1 MVNFM
6 TETLLLAL
14 VVVLMIFAA
23 LDLFVGVSNDACNFL
38 NSAVGTRIA
47 PYGVIVLVASIGVI
61 VGATSSSGM
70 MEIARNGMFFPE
82 RFTLLEIMAI
92 FSAVMI
98 ADVLLL
104 NLFNSLGLPTSTTVS
119 IIFELLG
126 AAVCVAMWSIYK
138 QGGSMV
144 DVIDY
149 IKLGRTATIVSGIL
163 LSVIIAFT
171 AGAAVQFV
179 CRLLFSFRFER
190 TIKYL
195 GGVFCGLAMTSIAYF
210 LIVKGAK
217 TSSLVTPDNMAWINS
232 HISSINIGFFIVFT
246 LIGQLIVISG
256 RNVFKLIVLAGTFAL
271 AFAFAGNDLVN
282 FVGVPLAAL
291 DSFKLWLSDGS
302 GSTDMLMGGLNSISK
317 ASTFWLFVSGVIMCL
332 TLFFSRKAKQVV
344 QTTVGLSSSS
354 KGQHE
359 QFGASYL
366 GRVITRVGLAVSRTV
381 YHATPS
387 VMRDGVGHRYIHAE
401 VVKEQPQIAFDCVR
415 ASVNLVVASALISWA
430 TSMKL
435 PLSTTYVTFM
445 VAMGSSFADGAWD
458 RETAVYRIS
467 GVITVIAG
475 WFLTGFCAFTLSYL
489 MAAIIM
495 VTGGIA
501 IIFLVP
507 PVLFLIVWTNFLRK
521 EPENY
526 GTSIRRARSDTEIL
540 DVLREATVKYIGE
553 ENECVHRALK
563 AFFSDSERELRSVK
577 NKASNISTELGD
589 NRRAYY
595 DMALDSDDG
604 LFGSKKAQKSTA
616 SVDGKFIFY
625 QVFTNLNKASRT
637 VRRSIGRGLEHVANR
652 HTIFGGRLQ
661 ENLYSLCDLVDKF
674 ALDVKE
680 AAANPDEEHLSKLI
694 NSGRVFNEQAD
705 KFQLNLVTEISSD
718 RISLHSS
725 EMYLNFLSMM
735 RSLVNRYTRV
745 AMQEHT
751 LWSMTRGKG
760 AGVVR
765 SLDDDSDDD
774 GAISNAITGRA

>member
-1 MVNFM
+1 MA
-6 TETLLLAL
+6 ETLLLAL

-47 PYGVIVLVASIGVI
+47 PYGVVVLVASVGVI
-61 VGATSSSGM
+61 AGATSSSGM

-82 RFTLLEIMAI
+82 RLSLLEVMAI

-126 AAVCVAMWSIYK
+126 AAVCAAIWSIHK
-138 QGGSMV
+138 SGAPMS
-144 DVIDY
+144 DLIDY

-171 AGAAVQFV
+171 AGMCVQFV
-179 CRLLFSFRFER
+179 CRIFFSFRFER
-190 TIKYL
+190 SVRYF
-195 GGVFCGLAMTSIAYF
+195 GGIFCGLSMTAIAYF

-217 TSSLVTPDNMAWINS
+217 TSSIVSPEAMAWIQG
-232 HISSINIGFFIVFT
+232 HISTVCWGFFIAFT
-246 LIGQLIVISG
+246 AIGQLIVMAG
-256 RNVFKLIVLAGTFAL
+256 RNVFKLIVLSGTFAL

-291 DSFKLWLSDGS
+291 DSFNLWTAEGGEPGS
-302 GSTDMLMGGLNSISK
+302 MLMGGLNTITK
-317 ASTFWLFVSGVIMCL
+317 ASTFWLFVSGLIMCL
-332 TLFFSRKAKQVV
+332 TLFVSRKARQVV

-366 GRVITRVGLAVSRTV
+366 GRVITRVGLAVSRVV
-381 YHATPS
+381 YRGTPQVVRS
-387 VMRDGVGHRYIHAE
+387 SIGRRYVHPAP
-401 VVKEQPQIAFDCVR
+401 VKGEAPAAFDAVR

-475 WFLTGFCAFTLSYL
+475 WFLTGFCAFTLSFIV
-489 MAAIIM
+489 AALILA
-495 VTGGIA
+495 TSGIA
-501 IIFLVP
+501 IAVLVP
-507 PVLFLIVWTNFLRK
+507 PVLALIVWSNFLRK
-521 EPENY
+521 APENY
-526 GTSIRRARSDTEIL
+526 GTSIRRARSDAEIL
-540 DVLREATVKYIGE
+540 DVLRDATVRYIDE
-553 ENECVHRALK
+553 ENECVHRALES
-563 AFFSDSERELRSVK
+563 FFADSERDLRHIK
-577 NKASNISTELGD
+577 NKAGNISSELAD

-595 DMALDSDDG
+595 DMALDSQG
-604 LFGSKKAQKSTA
+604 GMFGGKKQHSSA

-637 VRRSIGRGLEHVANR
+637 VRRAIGRGLEHVANR
-652 HTIFGGRLQ
+652 HSIFSGRLE
-661 ENLYSLCDLVDKF
+661 ENLYDL
-674 ALDVKE
+674 
-680 AAANPDEEHLSKLI
+680 
-694 NSGRVFNEQAD
+694 SGRVDGFAREVKAAAAKPDDESLNKLIESGRAFNELAD
-705 KFQLNLVTEISSD
+705 KCQLNLVTEIGAD
-718 RISLHSS
+718 NITLHSS
-725 EMYLNFLSMM
+725 EMYLNFMGMM

-751 LWSMTRGKG
+751 LWTMITRKQPLDGVARGELFDNDAEDDAAPVLKG
-760 AGVVR
+760 AG
-765 SLDDDSDDD
+765 
-774 GAISNAITGRA
+774 A